1 MQLEE
6 SNSRYRSVTEPL
18 AVVHDA
24 AHRIQCCL
32 SLRHGA
38 IVLPRGFVTGHT
50 RICCEANEHYM
61 YAAKLASSTS
71 SRAIC
76 QAFAS
81 GLGGYLGHVY
91 DRSVVTA
98 VGCFIWG
105 TTTLLFSFTT
115 SVGWGAFTWAWNG
128 VGLSFIIPNSQ
139 SLVADYYSDTDRGKA
154 FGTLYTTG
162 SDLMNF
168 R

>member
-1 MQLEE
+1 M
-6 SNSRYRSVTEPL
+6 TEPL
-18 AVVHDA
+18 CVCELLMLCRCYSMQTPRDEA
-24 AHRIQCCL
+24 AEQ
-32 SLRHGA
+32 
-38 IVLPRGFVTGHT
+38 
-50 RICCEANEHYM
+50 YM
-61 YAAKLASSTS
+61 YAAKLATITS
-71 SRAIC
+71 SRAMC

-115 SVGWGAFTWAWNG
+115 SVGWGAFAWAWNG

-139 SLVADYYSDTDRGKA
+139 SLVADYYSDSERGKA

-162 SDLMNF
+162 DDLLTHVSYLHAC
-168 R
+168 